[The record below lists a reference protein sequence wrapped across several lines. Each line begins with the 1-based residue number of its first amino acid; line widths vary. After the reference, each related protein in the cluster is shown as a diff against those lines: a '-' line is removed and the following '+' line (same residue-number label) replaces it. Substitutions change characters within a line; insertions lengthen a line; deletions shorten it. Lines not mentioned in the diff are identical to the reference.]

1 MWRVIKGNTNVD
13 LRFLCAATHTEF
25 LFLSS
30 ISVCWELIDR
40 VLRSQQDPGCLT

>member
-13 LRFLCAATHTEF
+13 LRFQF

-30 ISVCWELIDR
+30 FSVCWELTDR